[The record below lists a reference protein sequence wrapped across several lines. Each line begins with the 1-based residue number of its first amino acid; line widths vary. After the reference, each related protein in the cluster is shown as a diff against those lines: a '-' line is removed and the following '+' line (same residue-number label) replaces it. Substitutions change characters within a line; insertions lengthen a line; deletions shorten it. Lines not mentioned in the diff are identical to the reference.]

1 MKKYFKPLL
10 LLGVLIALFF
20 YLYKKN
26 KKQEI
31 IVTQTADLPQ
41 PNNQIMDWFDNYF
54 KFGTTDTQ
62 KKLAA
67 L

>member
-10 LLGVLIALFF
+10 LLGVLIAMFF

-31 IVTQTADLPQ
+31 IVTQIADLPP
-41 PNNQIMDWFDNYF
+41 PNYQIMDRFNNYF

>member
-1 MKKYFKPLL
+1 M
-10 LLGVLIALFF
+10 FF

>member
-1 MKKYFKPLL
+1 MKKYLKPLL
-10 LLGVLIALFF
+10 LLGVLIGLFF

-41 PNNQIMDWFDNYF
+41 PNNQIMDWFNNYF
-54 KFGTTDTQ
+54 NFETTTTQ